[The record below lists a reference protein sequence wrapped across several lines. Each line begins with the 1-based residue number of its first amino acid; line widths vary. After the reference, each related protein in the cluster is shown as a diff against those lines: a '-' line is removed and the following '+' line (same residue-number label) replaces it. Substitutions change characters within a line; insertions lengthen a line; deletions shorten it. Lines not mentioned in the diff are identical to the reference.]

1 MAAKIEANHAWLESV
16 IYQANNMSE
25 VEFMFGLG
33 GPIAGLKG
41 TFTKMS
47 MLTKAITTKTF
58 EFCAREAT
66 QIFGGLAYSR
76 GGQGEKVERLYR
88 EVRAYRFVHSLLY

>member
-41 TFTKMS
+41 TFTKNEYVNKKPS
-47 MLTKAITTKTF
+47 QQRLLNSA
-58 EFCAREAT
+58 
-66 QIFGGLAYSR
+66 L
-76 GGQGEKVERLYR
+76 EKQLRYLVDWHIVAVDKEKK
-88 EVRAYRFVHSLLY
+88 